1 MTENCRNT
9 EKQMQRGGS
18 CPAEAVRK
26 DFPILTE
33 RTAYLDNAATTQK
46 PRCVIEAVK
55 RFYEEENANPL
66 RGLYELSAAATQEYE
81 DAREAVQGFI
91 GASFPEEIIFTRN
104 TTESLN
110 LIAYSWALNNLG
122 PGDGILTS
130 VEEHHS
136 NLLPWQMAAK
146 KTGASLYY
154 LEPDREGRISGE
166 AFRAALKPGTKLAAV
181 TQVSNVLGAENDI
194 RLFAE
199 IAHEAGAVFVCDG
212 AQSVPHMK
220 VDVRELDVDFLAF
233 SGHKMLGPMGI
244 GVLYG
249 KKALLEEMDP
259 FLRGGEMICSVS
271 LDGASWAQLPAKFEA
286 GTVNAAG
293 AAGLHAAI
301 RYYEKLG
308 WDRITEAE
316 RELTRY
322 AIEGMKKIPFVKIL
336 GSPDPERHNAIV
348 TFTVEGVHPH
358 DIAAIM
364 DEDHICV
371 RAGHHCAQ
379 PLMNFLGVSSSAR
392 ASFAFYNTKEEIDRF
407 LVCLGSLRR
416 RMGYED

>member
-146 KTGASLYY
+146 QRRTDQRGSIPGRFETRNETGRRHAGQQCSRS
-154 LEPDREGRISGE
+154 RE
-166 AFRAALKPGTKLAAV
+166 
-181 TQVSNVLGAENDI
+181 
-194 RLFAE
+194 
-199 IAHEAGAVFVCDG
+199 
-212 AQSVPHMK
+212 
-220 VDVRELDVDFLAF
+220 
-233 SGHKMLGPMGI
+233 
-244 GVLYG
+244 
-249 KKALLEEMDP
+249 
-259 FLRGGEMICSVS
+259 
-271 LDGASWAQLPAKFEA
+271 
-286 GTVNAAG
+286 
-293 AAGLHAAI
+293 
-301 RYYEKLG
+301 
-308 WDRITEAE
+308 
-316 RELTRY
+316 
-322 AIEGMKKIPFVKIL
+322 
-336 GSPDPERHNAIV
+336 
-348 TFTVEGVHPH
+348 
-358 DIAAIM
+358 
-364 DEDHICV
+364 
-371 RAGHHCAQ
+371 
-379 PLMNFLGVSSSAR
+379 
-392 ASFAFYNTKEEIDRF
+392 
-407 LVCLGSLRR
+407 
-416 RMGYED
+416 

>member
-233 SGHKMLGPMGI
+233 SGHKM
-244 GVLYG
+244 
-249 KKALLEEMDP
+249 
-259 FLRGGEMICSVS
+259 
-271 LDGASWAQLPAKFEA
+271 QLPAKFEA

>member
-66 RGLYELSAAATQEYE
+66 RGLYEQSAAATQEYE

-136 NLLPWQMAAK
+136 NHPVLL
-146 KTGASLYY
+146 
-154 LEPDREGRISGE
+154 
-166 AFRAALKPGTKLAAV
+166 
-181 TQVSNVLGAENDI
+181 
-194 RLFAE
+194 
-199 IAHEAGAVFVCDG
+199 
-212 AQSVPHMK
+212 
-220 VDVRELDVDFLAF
+220 
-233 SGHKMLGPMGI
+233 
-244 GVLYG
+244 
-249 KKALLEEMDP
+249 
-259 FLRGGEMICSVS
+259 LRV
-271 LDGASWAQLPAKFEA
+271 W
-286 GTVNAAG
+286 
-293 AAGLHAAI
+293 
-301 RYYEKLG
+301 
-308 WDRITEAE
+308 
-316 RELTRY
+316 
-322 AIEGMKKIPFVKIL
+322 
-336 GSPDPERHNAIV
+336 
-348 TFTVEGVHPH
+348 
-358 DIAAIM
+358 
-364 DEDHICV
+364 
-371 RAGHHCAQ
+371 
-379 PLMNFLGVSSSAR
+379 
-392 ASFAFYNTKEEIDRF
+392 
-407 LVCLGSLRR
+407 
-416 RMGYED
+416 